1 MVRPRQSGLSVIE
14 LLIVVAVIMVI
25 MAIAIPRLL
34 HARMSAN
41 AASAAASMR
50 VIHDAEATYALNYP
64 QVGYSSNLLNLGKN
78 GSTCETVTS
87 TNACL
92 LDDLL
97 ASGIKGGYVF
107 DLIGD
112 GSTPDT
118 EYSLTAAPV
127 SNGYTGQCS
136 FSADQSGSIQA
147 HPVNASHTS
156 ILTMGGGSSGCT
168 LGGSM

>member
-1 MVRPRQSGLSVIE
+1 MVRPKESGFSVTE

-25 MAIAIPRLL
+25 LAIAIPKLL

-50 VIHDAEATYALNYP
+50 VIHDAQATYALNYP
-64 QVGYSSNLLNLGKN
+64 NVGYSSNLPNLGRN
-78 GSTCETVTS
+78 GSTCESATS

-92 LDDLL
+92 IDDLL
-97 ASGIKGGYVF
+97 AGGIKSGYVF
-107 DLIGD
+107 DLTGD
-112 GSTPDT
+112 GATPDA
-118 EYSLTAAPV
+118 EYSLTAVPV

-147 HPVNASHTS
+147 KPVNTSSTS
-156 ILTMGGGSSGCT
+156 ILQGGGESSGCK
-168 LGGSM
+168 LGSTM